1 MAESET
7 ARKGREVR
15 RRLMGDALSERLAR
29 TDYADPI
36 MKKFVDLAAETVWG
50 ALWTRP
56 GLDLKTKV
64 LVCLVSDIAT
74 GRAPELALHIRMALG
89 QGWTEDELVE
99 VMLHLTG
106 YLGLPLVR
114 EALMTAKEVF
124 AEVRAA
130 R

>member
-1 MAESET
+1 M
-7 ARKGREVR
+7 
-15 RRLMGDALSERLAR
+15 
-29 TDYADPI
+29 
-36 MKKFVDLAAETVWG
+36 
-50 ALWTRP
+50 
-56 GLDLKTKV
+56 
-64 LVCLVSDIAT
+64 
-74 GRAPELALHIRMALG
+74 ALHVRMALG

-124 AEVRAA
+124 AEVRAG